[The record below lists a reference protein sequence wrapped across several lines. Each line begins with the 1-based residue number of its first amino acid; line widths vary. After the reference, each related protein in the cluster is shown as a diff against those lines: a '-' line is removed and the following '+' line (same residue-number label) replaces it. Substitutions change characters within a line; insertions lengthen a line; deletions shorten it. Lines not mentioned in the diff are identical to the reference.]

1 MMRGETMSLSVA
13 GARAV
18 QADRPTRDLFAQ
30 LHEAIERTA
39 MARRALMVTV
49 NHGHIAVTNLRQPR
63 DAGVDLGGL

>member
-18 QADRPTRDLFAQ
+18 QVDRATHDLIAQ

-49 NHGHIAVTNLRQPR
+49 NHGHIAVTNLRPAR
-63 DAGVDLGGL
+63 DAGTDLGSL

>member
-1 MMRGETMSLSVA
+1 MSLPVS

-18 QADRPTRDLFAQ
+18 QPDRASRDLFAQ

-63 DAGVDLGGL
+63 DAGVELGGL

>member
-1 MMRGETMSLSVA
+1 MRGERMSLSMS

-18 QADRPTRDLFAQ
+18 QADRDVFVQ

-49 NHGHIAVTNLRQPR
+49 NHGHITVTNVRQPR
-63 DAGVDLGGL
+63 DSGVDLGGL